1 MVECIYRK
9 GNLDLTYDTNEDTFY
24 LGIDSGEDGGGIVYC
39 TQDYTK
45 EELITILKDM
55 IVALED

>member
-1 MVECIYRK
+1 MIERIYRK
-9 GNLDLTYDTNEDTFY
+9 DNLDLTYDTNEGTFDLGMVSGDT
-24 LGIDSGEDGGGIVYC
+24 VYC

-55 IVALED
+55 IIALED